1 MPILLKHLL
10 ALPALLR
17 VSLVLASQHAFSVQ
31 DDILAFPQYEI
42 KFTEQYIPEDDVP
55 SKLRDGST
63 QPMPSSGTDI
73 GHHAPESSWDD
84 REQDGSE
91 EQKLEYEVLLLDQ
104 QRYLCS
110 IPIVAPPEQ
119 TTPAENAT
127 QTQADTA
134 RELARANERGWELL
148 SAMHGQCTYFI
159 SGWWSYRFCYGE
171 GVRQF
176 HQLAPGRGGQIY
188 PPVEDPGVEGYSLGM
203 YEGAGEKMGAR
214 KRKGEGERVAEGK
227 EVVKVEAK
235 EVGELVTKGESR
247 YLVQRLDGGTTCD
260 LTGKS
265 RRIEVQFHCNPST
278 GSDRISLI
286 KETATCAYLMVIQ
299 TPRLCNDIAFLPPQI
314 EAANAITCAPI
325 LSPSEAEAHAKD
337 LAAPAAASEPSDA
350 EIWAA
355 NPDAAVAFGIPVPPK
370 RQVAGDIE
378 VGGHAIVPKGVK
390 LEKSAIVGGGKETY
404 IETIADSEGKM
415 LGAEELEKRQLG
427 KKKDV
432 EAFKRKL
439 EEVAKGGKWKL
450 DVVETVRGREY
461 RGVIDDGS
469 EEEGTGGNGQ
479 GSGEGA
485 AEAEAGGFV
494 VEGAEPVEGDAGEG
508 EGRGEGAE
516 NEERQQGSQEE
527 YYHEEL

>member
-1 MPILLKHLL
+1 MPLTLKHIL

-63 QPMPSSGTDI
+63 QPMPSTGTDI
-73 GHHAPESSWDD
+73 GNHTPESSWDD

-203 YEGAGEKMGAR
+203 YDGARAGEKKGPR
-214 KRKGEGERVAEGK
+214 KGKGEGEGLAEGK
-227 EVVKVEAK
+227 EVGKVDAK

-337 LAAPAAASEPSDA
+337 LAAPATASEPSDA

-378 VGGHAIVPKGVK
+378 VGGHAIVPKGIK

-415 LGAEELEKRQLG
+415 LGAEELEKRKLG
-427 KKKDV
+427 SRKDV

-469 EEEGTGGNGQ
+469 EEEG
-479 GSGEGA
+479 SGDGK
-485 AEAEAGGFV
+485 
-494 VEGAEPVEGDAGEG
+494 GDGEG
-508 EGRGEGAE
+508 EGVVVEDVVESEAAGQDGESGNAE
-516 NEERQQGSQEE
+516 EDGEVQEGSKEE

>member
-1 MPILLKHLL
+1 MVLTLKHLL

-42 KFTEQYIPEDDVP
+42 KFTEQYIPEDD
-55 SKLRDGST
+55 SN
-63 QPMPSSGTDI
+63 
-73 GHHAPESSWDD
+73 WDD
-84 REQDGSE
+84 RERDGSE
-91 EQKLEYEVLLLDQ
+91 EQKLEYEVLLLDKQ
-104 QRYLCS
+104 KYLCS

-119 TTPAENAT
+119 TSSAENAT

-134 RELARANERGWELL
+134 KELARANERGWELL
-148 SAMHGQCTYFI
+148 AAMQGQCTYFI

-203 YEGAGEKMGAR
+203 YEGSGEKKGPR
-214 KRKGEGERVAEGK
+214 KGKGEGEGEAKGK
-227 EVVKVEAK
+227 EVGKVEAK

-299 TPRLCNDIAFLPPQI
+299 TPRLCNDIAFLPPQV

-337 LAAPAAASEPSDA
+337 LAAPAPPSEPSDA
-350 EIWAA
+350 EVWAA

-378 VGGHAIVPKGVK
+378 VGAHAIVPKGVK

-404 IETIADSEGKM
+404 IETIADSDGKM

-469 EEEGTGGNGQ
+469 EEEGTGEGK
-479 GSGEGA
+479 GSGEG
-485 AEAEAGGFV
+485 EGVVVEDV
-494 VEGAEPVEGDAGEG
+494 VEGEALGQDGERGDGE
-508 EGRGEGAE
+508 E
-516 NEERQQGSQEE
+516 NGQSQEGSQEE
-527 YYHEEL
+527 YYHDEL

>member
-1 MPILLKHLL
+1 MRHFF
-10 ALPALLR
+10 ALPAVLR

-55 SKLRDGST
+55 WKLRDGST

-73 GHHAPESSWDD
+73 GHHTPDSNWED
-84 REQDGSE
+84 RDRDASE
-91 EQKLEYEVLLLDQ
+91 EQRLEYEVLLLDQ

-148 SAMHGQCTYFI
+148 SAMHGQCTYFV

-188 PPVEDPGVEGYSLGM
+188 PPVEDPEVEGYSLGM
-203 YEGAGEKMGAR
+203 YEGAG
-214 KRKGEGERVAEGK
+214 GEGKGKAMGKGQGEAEGKAEGK
-227 EVVKVEAK
+227 EVGKVEGK

-265 RRIEVQFHCNPST
+265 RRIELQFHCNPST

-299 TPRLCNDIAFLPPQI
+299 TPRLCNDIAFLPPQV

-325 LSPSEAEAHAKD
+325 LSPSETEAHAKD
-337 LAAPAAASEPSDA
+337 LAAPAPASEPSDA

-378 VGGHAIVPKGVK
+378 VGAHAIVPKGVK

-404 IETIADSEGKM
+404 IETIADSDGKM

-469 EEEGTGGNGQ
+469 EEEGTG
-479 GSGEGA
+479 E
-485 AEAEAGGFV
+485 V
-494 VEGAEPVEGDAGEG
+494 KGDGEG
-508 EGRGEGAE
+508 EGVVVEDVVEGEALGQDGERGDGEE
-516 NEERQQGSQEE
+516 NGESQEGSQEE